1 MWVMIPEA
9 QTNTLC
15 QKVDWV
21 HYSCNHILTWI
32 KNPHISSII
41 YMIIYKTTWSL
52 CCIVDTDD
60 ISPYPTVVMVTT
72 AHQNPSGIDL
82 KWEAGE
88 PASAKYTVL
97 LNKTTPGRH
106 NKSQRDHY
114 FQWVQTVWD
123 ARLDQHNQFPM
134 LDFLNIKA
142 ISYRLIENICQNM
155 IENYSLIKSV
165 F

>member
-41 YMIIYKTTWSL
+41 YMIIYKTTWSI

-97 LNKTTPGRH
+97 LNNTTPGRH
-106 NKSQRDHY
+106 TNNNGQNSN
-114 FQWVQTVWD
+114 VT
-123 ARLDQHNQFPM
+123 P
-134 LDFLNIKA
+134 
-142 ISYRLIENICQNM
+142 SYRWCHVMWGNVMRCDAMWSDDLSAGR
-155 IENYSLIKSV
+155 SLFPI
-165 F
+165 